1 MIELEIWWI
10 SVQYNIPYDTY
21 LDAYFYIY
29 TCPLEFDLKLKEKET
44 RTSSYPGVSAVTRC
58 QVHLLV

>member
-29 TCPLEFDLKLKEKET
+29 TCPLEFDPTERKRNKN
-44 RTSSYPGVSAVTRC
+44 
-58 QVHLLV
+58 